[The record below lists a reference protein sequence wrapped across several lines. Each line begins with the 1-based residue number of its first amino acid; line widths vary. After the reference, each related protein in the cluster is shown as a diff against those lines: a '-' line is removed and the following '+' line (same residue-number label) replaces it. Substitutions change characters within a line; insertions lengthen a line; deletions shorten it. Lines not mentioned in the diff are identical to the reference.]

1 VQPLARNKATLII
14 CHPYEVENYEENS
27 LNIRNPKDFWSGVL
41 FATIGFAFA
50 IIVKVYE
57 YPMGTASRMGA
68 GYFPF
73 VLGNILGVMGLVIM
87 AKAWVSDGGP
97 INKFAWRPLIWVLSA
112 FVIFGL
118 TAKWLGLVIAIVLL
132 VMISSFGGHEF
143 RLKEALIS
151 SAILAAGSIAV
162 FVYGL
167 KLPFPIWPD
176 FLG

>member
-1 VQPLARNKATLII
+1 
-14 CHPYEVENYEENS
+14 

-41 FATIGFAFA
+41 FAAIGFAFA

-73 VLGNILGVMGLVIM
+73 FLGNILGVMGLIIIG
-87 AKAWVSDGGP
+87 KAWVSDGGP
-97 INKFAWRPLIWVLSA
+97 VSKFAWRPLIWVLSA
-112 FVIFGL
+112 FIIFGL
-118 TAKWLGLVIAIVLL
+118 TAKWLGLIIAIVLL

-151 SAILAAGSIAV
+151 SAVLAVGCVAV

-167 KLPFPIWPD
+167 KLSFPIWPT
-176 FLG
+176 FITG

>member
-1 VQPLARNKATLII
+1 M
-14 CHPYEVENYEENS
+14 
-27 LNIRNPKDFWSGVL
+27 NIRNPKDFWSGVL
-41 FATIGFAFA
+41 FASIGFAFA

-73 VLGNILGVMGLVIM
+73 WLGNLLGLMGLVII
-87 AKAWVSDGGP
+87 AKAWVSDGGRVS
-97 INKFAWRPLIWVLSA
+97 KFAWRPLLWVLSA

-143 RLKEALIS
+143 RWKEALIS
-151 SAILAAGSIAV
+151 SAILAVGSVAV

-167 KLPFPIWPD
+167 KLPFPIWPE

>member
-1 VQPLARNKATLII
+1 MTQKFAIRMKLN
-14 CHPYEVENYEENS
+14 NYEENG

-41 FATIGFAFA
+41 FAAIGFSFA

-73 VLGNILGVMGLVIM
+73 VLGNILGVMGLVIV

-97 INKFAWRPLIWVLSA
+97 VSKFAWRPLIWVLSA

-167 KLPFPIWPD
+167 KLPFPIWPT
-176 FLG
+176 FITG